1 LVQDST
7 LRYLGFNSCLMKNG
21 DQGAWCLQIV
31 VMEELVGSVSR
42 EEGGKE
48 KGLVMALLVD
58 E

>member
-48 KGLVMALLVD
+48 KGWSWPC
-58 E
+58 